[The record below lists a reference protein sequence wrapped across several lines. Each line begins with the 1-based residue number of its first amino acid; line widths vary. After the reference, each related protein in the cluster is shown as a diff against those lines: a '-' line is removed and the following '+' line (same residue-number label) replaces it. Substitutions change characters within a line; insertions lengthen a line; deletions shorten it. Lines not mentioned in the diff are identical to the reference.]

1 MLANVPQRS
10 LQTSSLALLALL
22 ASAHPGCDD
31 PTSPKPVVQISAPT
45 PKTDAALPNTPSRPD
60 AVRPDAALPDAP
72 SRPDAGLAAAPS
84 EPLGALGERLGADPR
99 WPAQPPTAQ
108 GAEALGRELRELAPT
123 PDLLAWLAR
132 RAGWP
137 LALNGV
143 GEVRGAEGLEASLKQ
158 HLPLLVAE
166 VQGQETCEA
175 RSRADL
181 LGGAPFHHLDR
192 LGKRAPR
199 EELSRDLTRLGL
211 GEEGWWVNCHREGAS
226 GYTLLVEPITVA
238 GQREARIRALRY

>member
-1 MLANVPQRS
+1 
-10 LQTSSLALLALL
+10 LALLALL
-22 ASAHPGCDD
+22 ASAHLGCGD

-45 PKTDAALPNTPSRPD
+45 PPPDAARPD
-60 AVRPDAALPDAP
+60 APSLPDAALPDAALP
-72 SRPDAGLAAAPS
+72 DAALPDAGLADAPS

-108 GAEALGRELRELAPT
+108 GAEALGRELRDLAPT

-132 RAGWP
+132 RAQWP
-137 LALNGV
+137 LALNSV
-143 GEVRGAEGLEASLKQ
+143 GEVRGAEGLEAGLKQ

-199 EELSRDLTRLGL
+199 EELARDLTRLGL
-211 GEEGWWVNCHREGAS
+211 GDEGWWVNCHREGAS